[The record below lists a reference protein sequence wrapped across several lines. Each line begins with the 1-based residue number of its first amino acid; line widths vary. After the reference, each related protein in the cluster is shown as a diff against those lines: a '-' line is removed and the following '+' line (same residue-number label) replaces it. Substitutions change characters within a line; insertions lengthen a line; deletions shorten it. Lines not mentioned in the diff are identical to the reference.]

1 MSLRVTS
8 SLTLSDISR
17 SGSNVLV
24 ARMVRVREGGGKEK
38 GREGGRREGRR
49 EGGREEGREEEREG
63 LRGESGGGY

>member
-24 ARMVRVREGGGKEK
+24 ARMVRAREGGGKEK
-38 GREGGRREGRR
+38 GREGGRR
-49 EGGREEGREEEREG
+49 GGRKRERDLEERV
-63 LRGESGGGY
+63 GEDTETLL